1 MNKGQVY
8 AALSVLLGLASVAI
22 CSGPASAQTPPAQPA
37 ASTAEKATGSLRLD
51 LLTRKR
57 DLGESQEAFGV
68 KSWVPAPP
76 PLPPPPP
83 PVVAAPRAPLLPF
96 RYMGRVDDGLGSV
109 TFFLIRGTTTLS
121 VSVGETIDNTYR
133 LESADGGA
141 LQFTYLP
148 LKERQSLQIGVGP

>member
-8 AALSVLLGLASVAI
+8 AALSVLLGLAGVFTRT
-22 CSGPASAQTPPAQPA
+22 GSALGQTAPAQPPA
-37 ASTAEKATGSLRLD
+37 IASEKATGSLRLD

-57 DLGESQEAFGV
+57 DLGESRDAFGV
-68 KSWVPAPP
+68 KSWVEVVP
-76 PLPPPPP
+76 PPPPP
-83 PVVAAPRAPLLPF
+83 PVVIEAPRAPPLPF

-141 LQFTYLP
+141 LQLTYLP